1 MQHYSRILKKHNRNL
16 PWLLRD
22 LLSSKEFA
30 ERSGAYS
37 VDTSSAMRRNGP
49 CHDEWISAGY
59 RALLGRD
66 PDPGG
71 LETYRQEL
79 AKPGH
84 DLRWFLDCLA
94 RPSCP

>member
-37 VDTSSAMRRNGP
+37 VDTSSAMRRKWP
-49 CHDEWISAGY
+49 LS
-59 RALLGRD
+59 
-66 PDPGG
+66 
-71 LETYRQEL
+71 
-79 AKPGH
+79 
-84 DLRWFLDCLA
+84 
-94 RPSCP
+94 